1 MSQSSQGS
9 VGQDQLDITH
19 EQIQA
24 AIAKVVWKN
33 ENLRS
38 EFVKDPKAAI
48 EKNLGIK
55 FADGIN
61 VKCVDATDPKTVYYI
76 LPHHPSKS
84 LGVEFTDEQLD
95 AVAGGFSLGSL
106 GGLLSLGGN
115 AVGALAG
122 LGGGLATA
130 IGGKGSGTAASILGS
145 ISQMG
150 NAVGGM
156 GGQQP

>member
-9 VGQDQLDITH
+9 VGQGQLDITH

-33 ENLRS
+33 ENLRD

-76 LPHHPSKS
+76 LPHHPSKA

-95 AVAGGFSLGSL
+95 AVAGGFGIGSILGI
-106 GGLLSLGGN
+106 GGGIVS
-115 AVGALAG
+115 G
-122 LGGGLATA
+122 LTGFAGGLAQA
-130 IGGKGSGTAASILGS
+130 IGGPGSGTAAQILGG
-145 ISQMG
+145 ISTG
-150 NAVGGM
+150 ATIVGGI
-156 GGQQP
+156 GDILPLP

>member
-9 VGQDQLDITH
+9 VGQGQLDITH

-95 AVAGGFSLGSL
+95 AVAGGFNWGAAIGIGGGLVGAL
-106 GGLLSLGGN
+106 GGL
-115 AVGALAG
+115 GA
-122 LGGGLATA
+122 GLATA
-130 IGGKGSGTAASILGS
+130 IGGKGSGTAASILGG
-145 ISQMG
+145 IGQLG
-150 NAVGGM
+150 GAVGGM

>member
-1 MSQSSQGS
+1 MSQPPQGQNQMD
-9 VGQDQLDITH
+9 VNHQ
-19 EQIQA
+19 QIQA

-76 LPHHPSKS
+76 LPHHPSKA

-95 AVAGGFSLGSL
+95 AVAGGFNANALMGGIMSGV
-106 GGLLSLGGN
+106 GGLMQ
-115 AVGALAG
+115 AG
-122 LGGGLATA
+122 LGALTA
-130 IGGKGSGTAASILGS
+130 F
-145 ISQMG
+145 
-150 NAVGGM
+150 
-156 GGQQP
+156 